1 MSARNLIGAVCFVC
15 TVMVASATA
24 ADQRLSDAAQRGDIS
39 TVRSLLQE
47 NAEVNGTQGD
57 GMTALHWAAE
67 NDDLEMARVLIRAG
81 ADLGV
86 GTRVGSITPLFLACT
101 NGYRDMA
108 VLLLEAG
115 ADANSVALAGT
126 TALMQASAAGSVE
139 VVEALLGHGADVDRK
154 EAARQQTALMY
165 AAALDRS
172 AVVRVLAERGADLD
186 ATSKVERIGEVL
198 FDEDGNPM
206 PAISRTGLTRGVG
219 AGSPPPNGAVT
230 GLGGLTALHYASRE
244 GHMDTVRALVESGAR
259 LDEVSPMD
267 RSSPLVI
274 AIANGHYDLGR
285 YLLDQGA
292 DPNLVTTAGYS
303 PLHATV
309 ETRWSPVSWTPT
321 SSTAANGILQQES
334 TYLDLMKELLLR
346 GADPNARIVNTLWFN
361 PPHHNSLWI
370 ETAGSTAFWRAA
382 QASDVDAMKLLVAFG
397 ADPTIRSNDGTTTLA
412 VATGV
417 GWAGNFS
424 TNVPDSFMATIE
436 YLVEE
441 SGIDVNVADATG
453 YTALMG
459 AAWRGDNEMVRY
471 LVDQG
476 AGLDVRTELG
486 WSVTDMANG
495 PYLRS
500 SVPVKHPET
509 VALLRELGAPELI
522 QVDDEEILGIIK
534 RKIEVP
540 EQSKK
545 QPNPR

>member
-1 MSARNLIGAVCFVC
+1 MSARNLLLAVCLVC
-15 TVMVASATA
+15 TAMLAVAAA
-24 ADQRLSDAAQRGDIS
+24 ADQRLPDAAQRGDIP

-47 NAEVNGTQGD
+47 KAEVNGTQGD

-67 NDDLEMARVLIRAG
+67 NDDLEMARMLIRAG
-81 ADLGV
+81 ADLGA
-86 GTRVGSITPLFLACT
+86 GTRVGAITPLFLACA
-101 NGYRDMA
+101 NGYRAMTE
-108 VLLLEAG
+108 LLLEAG
-115 ADANSVALAGT
+115 ADANSVALVGT
-126 TALMQASAAGSVE
+126 TALMQAAAAGSVG
-139 VVEALLGHGADVDRK
+139 VVEALLEHGADPHAK
-154 EAARQQTALMY
+154 EAAREQTALMY

-172 AVVRVLAERGADLD
+172 AVVRVLARRGADLN

-206 PAISRTGLTRGVG
+206 PAPSRTGLTRGVG
-219 AGSPPPNGAVT
+219 AGTPPPNGAVT
-230 GLGGLTALHYASRE
+230 GMGGMTALHYAARE
-244 GHMDTVRALVESGAR
+244 GHVDTVRALVESGAR
-259 LDEVSPMD
+259 INEVSPMD
-267 RSSPLVI
+267 RSSALVI

-285 YLLDQGA
+285 YLLDHGA
-292 DPNLVTTAGYS
+292 DPNLATTGGYS
-303 PLHATV
+303 PLYATV
-309 ETRWSPVSWTPT
+309 ETRWSPVAWTPT
-321 SSTAANGILQQES
+321 SSTAADGILQQES
-334 TYLDLMKELLLR
+334 TYLELMKELLER

-361 PPHHNSLWI
+361 PPHHNAAWI

-382 QASDVDAMKLLVAFG
+382 QATDVDAMKLLVAYG
-397 ADPTIRSNDGTTTLA
+397 ADPKIPSDGNLTPLA

-424 TNVPDSFMATIE
+424 TNAPDLFMVAIE

-441 SGIDVNVADATG
+441 IGIDVNVADATG

-471 LVDQG
+471 LVDHG
-476 AGLDVRTELG
+476 ARLDVRTELG
-486 WSVTDMANG
+486 WSLTDMANG

-500 SVPVKHPET
+500 SVPVKHPKT

-534 RKIEVP
+534 RKIEIP
-540 EQSKK
+540 EQPQK